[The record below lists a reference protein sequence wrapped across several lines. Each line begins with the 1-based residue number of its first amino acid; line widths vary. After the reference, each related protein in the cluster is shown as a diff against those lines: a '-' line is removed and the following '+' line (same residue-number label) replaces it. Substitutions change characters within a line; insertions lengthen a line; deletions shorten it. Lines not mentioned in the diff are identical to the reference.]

1 MTDRTP
7 PSDSAKRSGRRH
19 RFVDVVLALMLTP
32 VAMYFAL
39 CRIYDTNGVV
49 EVADDQAAVVVDAWS
64 GVRTISTVPGYR
76 LFVPW
81 QQEVHLLD
89 KSPDELVFEGTAF
102 EPPNIVPYIE
112 VRGRDGSRF
121 HFERFTLQYA
131 LITSAADRVLDDSGP
146 GDGFKR
152 ELVRA
157 YARAY
162 LRDEIN
168 RLDPEEVMRPD
179 IARSAMTR
187 VMDRLNRALDRHS
200 IEVLEVATPKP
211 TFDKGFEDL
220 LNRRKHGDL
229 EITRL
234 QSQWNVLPL
243 ERERRAGAIREDKE
257 RELELLQLNLT
268 KNEAAAQRELE
279 RVSTEADIF
288 HSNRV
293 RSGQAALVELGAR
306 ADGLRARYEGL
317 AEDRRRE
324 IENLEKYG
332 EFAVRAALVQGLAD
346 IRFDITPYSR
356 DPAPKR
362 VEHEDVAPT
371 TFAKGN

>member
-1 MTDRTP
+1 
-7 PSDSAKRSGRRH
+7 
-19 RFVDVVLALMLTP
+19 
-32 VAMYFAL
+32 
-39 CRIYDTNGVV
+39 
-49 EVADDQAAVVVDAWS
+49 
-64 GVRTISTVPGYR
+64 
-76 LFVPW
+76 
-81 QQEVHLLD
+81 
-89 KSPDELVFEGTAF
+89 
-102 EPPNIVPYIE
+102 
-112 VRGRDGSRF
+112 
-121 HFERFTLQYA
+121 
-131 LITSAADRVLDDSGP
+131 
-146 GDGFKR
+146 
-152 ELVRA
+152 
-157 YARAY
+157 
-162 LRDEIN
+162 
-168 RLDPEEVMRPD
+168 
-179 IARSAMTR
+179 MTR